1 MYSYLIVLYLM
12 SHLTNLILVGNI
24 CIIITMTA
32 ETAQKL
38 NFYLDM
44 ACPEPCI
51 DAQVS
56 LVKLLDNLKIVEEF

>member
-1 MYSYLIVLYLM
+1 M

-38 NFYLDM
+38 NFYLESM

-56 LVKLLDNLKIVEEF
+56 LVKLLDKLKIVEEF

>member
-12 SHLTNLILVGNI
+12 SHLTNLILVGDI

-38 NFYLDM
+38 NFYLESM

-51 DAQVS
+51 KGY
-56 LVKLLDNLKIVEEF
+56 LMLKCPK